1 MKMSRQARKL
11 SQTGLYHIIF
21 KGIGSQNIF
30 EAPADY
36 KKLKEIIVRVKEET
50 EFELYAYCFM
60 TNHVHLVIKEK
71 EIGEISK
78 IMTKILSHYAT
89 WFNKKYEREG
99 ALFAN
104 RYKSEPVEDERYYFS
119 LVRYIHQNPLKA
131 GMVENLKSY
140 PHSSY
145 GEYVKDAAD
154 MTDIDFLL
162 DMLDKNRKN
171 AIKLFA
177 ELNEVADKETY
188 EINESRRLSS
198 AQVRRIIISYTD
210 GVEPGKIKA
219 MPKDIRNKIIKELIQ
234 EKHISKSALE
244 RALGISRVTIARIC
258 DGKKEKVARKN
269 VPQFFD

>member
-36 KKLKEIIVRVKEET
+36 KKLREILVRVKEET

-89 WFNKKYEREG
+89 WFNRKYEREG

-119 LVRYIHQNPLKA
+119 LIRYVHQNPLKA
-131 GMVENLKSY
+131 GMVESIRKY

-145 GEYVKDAAD
+145 SEYAKNEGDI
-154 MTDIDFLL
+154 TDIDFLL
-162 DMLDKNRKN
+162 DMLDADRKN
-171 AIKLFA
+171 AVKQFV
-177 ELNEVADKETY
+177 ELNEITDKETY
-188 EINESRRLSS
+188 EISESRRPGS
-198 AQVRRIIISYTD
+198 AQIRRMIMSHTE
-210 GVEPGKIKA
+210 GVEPGAIKA
-219 MPKDIRNKIIKELIQ
+219 MPKEIRDKIIKELVQ
-234 EKHISKSALE
+234 EKHLSKSALE
-244 RALGISRVTIARIC
+244 RALGISRATITRIC
-258 DGKKEKVARKN
+258 EGKKQIPVRKN

>member
-36 KKLKEIIVRVKEET
+36 KKLREILVRVKEET

-89 WFNKKYEREG
+89 WFNRKYEREG

-119 LVRYIHQNPLKA
+119 LIRYVHQNPLKA
-131 GMVENLKSY
+131 GMVESIRKY

-145 GEYVKDAAD
+145 SEYAKNEGDI
-154 MTDIDFLL
+154 TDIDFLL
-162 DMLDKNRKN
+162 DMLDVDRKK
-171 AIKLFA
+171 AIEQFV
-177 ELNEVADKETY
+177 EF
-188 EINESRRLSS
+188 NESADNEDFEITESVRPSS
-198 AQVRRIIISYTD
+198 AQVRRTIMSYLD
-210 GVEPGKIKA
+210 GKEPASIKI
-219 MPKDIRNKIIKELIQ
+219 MNKSDRDRIIKELVQ
-234 EKHISKSALE
+234 EVGISKSALE
-244 RALGISRVTIARIC
+244 RAIGISRVTIAGIC
-258 DGKKEKVARKN
+258 EGRTSNATVKN